1 MKKLLFLLLFVLAS
15 LGKGLIAQDEAI
27 FSHYVQS
34 PILLNPAAAG
44 FTDEYQLQ
52 LNARSA
58 WSGFDEAPK
67 TMAVRLNGPV
77 GESFGI
83 GAAVISESAAQ
94 LNRVKGQLDV
104 AIRLGF
110 GQKVKGVTPFQM
122 AFGFFTQF
130 ERITLDPALL
140 TNPLLQA
147 GDELISNYLNGQNNF
162 DAGVGIYGSYM
173 DNTFGGI
180 TLNNLVSNRLDNIS
194 GASSDNVLNYTFL
207 LGHRFRVKSLDLE
220 LTPSI
225 MMRNVQGAP
234 FMMDFNLQAGFL
246 DNKLITG
253 LSYRYLGAMGL
264 LLGTQLD
271 GFFFYYSYD
280 LSFANFQSYSN
291 GSHEMTVGYR
301 IDRGRLKKQRDQK
314 AREQNK

>member
-1 MKKLLFLLLFVLAS
+1 MKKKLFLLLLVFAS
-15 LGKGLIAQDEAI
+15 LSKGLLAQDEAI

-58 WSGFDEAPK
+58 WSGFDEAPR

-140 TNPLLQA
+140 TNPLLQG
-147 GDELISNYLNGQNNF
+147 GDELISNYLNGQNKF
-162 DAGVGIYGSYM
+162 DAGVGIYGSYLE
-173 DNTFGGI
+173 NTFGGI

-194 GASSDNVLNYTFL
+194 GASSENVLNYTFL
-207 LGHRFRVKSLDLE
+207 LGHRFRIKSLDLE

-291 GSHEMTVGYR
+291 GSHEVTVGYR